1 MPQHAA
7 SFPQPGTEPMRPA
20 VEAQGLTHCTARGV
34 PTMKMYIPIVV
45 EVESPDQGGHR
56 VGLAPGLLLPV
67 SARGLPSVHICVL
80 IPSSYKGNYH
90 IGLDPTQRTLF

>member
-7 SFPQPGTEPMRPA
+7 SFTQPGVEPMPRA
-20 VEAQGLTHCTARGV
+20 GEAQDLTHCAARGV
-34 PTMKMYIPIVV
+34 PTVKTHIPTVV

-67 SARGLPSVHICVL
+67 SARGLLSVHICVR

-90 IGLDPTQRTLF
+90 IGLGTTQRTSF

>member
-1 MPQHAA
+1 
-7 SFPQPGTEPMRPA
+7 
-20 VEAQGLTHCTARGV
+20 
-34 PTMKMYIPIVV
+34 MKMYIPVVV

-90 IGLDPTQRTLF
+90 IGLDTTQRTLFEINLLLKKPISKHNPTRRY